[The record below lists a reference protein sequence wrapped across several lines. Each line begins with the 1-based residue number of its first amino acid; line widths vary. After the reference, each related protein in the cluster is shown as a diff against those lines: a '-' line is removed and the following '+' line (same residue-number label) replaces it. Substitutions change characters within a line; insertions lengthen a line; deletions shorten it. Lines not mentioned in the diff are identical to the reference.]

1 MEKNITTTLA
11 YWLTETTFS
20 KKNYYSDYITNPKK
34 RIQTGDAN
42 IVGEDWWKSYV
53 DAYKEVRDN
62 GNLILRAKIITNN
75 AVILYQ
81 VYKTKKD
88 RDKFLHKINKPAFH
102 NTVELHI
109 NEIEYSI
116 NNKKFIELID
126 KIISSDKKIIQ
137 HIVKEYQKPGM
148 VIGDPLKDKILI
160 RL

>member
-1 MEKNITTTLA
+1 
-11 YWLTETTFS
+11 
-20 KKNYYSDYITNPKK
+20 
-34 RIQTGDAN
+34 
-42 IVGEDWWKSYV
+42 
-53 DAYKEVRDN
+53 VRDN
-62 GNLILRAKIITNN
+62 GNLILRAKIITDD

-88 RDKFLHKINKPAFH
+88 RDKFLHKINKSSFH
-102 NTVELHI
+102 NTVELDV

-116 NNKKFIELID
+116 NKKKFIELLD